1 MSLRL
6 SILNLN
12 VSPILHWDV
21 MLFILMFI
29 LSQSDMLIF
38 VMVIDRQT
46 GLHSGAGGMGKI
58 RLTCA
63 FCARKVKDLQCTMSW
78 S

>member
-12 VSPILHWDV
+12 VFPVLHWDV
-21 MLFILMFI
+21 TLFILMFI

-46 GLHSGAGGMGKI
+46 EA
-58 RLTCA
+58 
-63 FCARKVKDLQCTMSW
+63 CTLVPEEW
-78 S
+78 GRFG